1 MIYLYAYL
9 AIGAVVVSVLFIW
22 RRRTRDAK
30 LESLRDLLDSI
41 RADQWTRSYRIFRRI
56 VAPVLAT
63 LTFLV
68 VWAIWPVAVYLRAVR
83 FFSKKDADETT
94 LGREFAVE
102 PRHLEERLTLEEI
115 DAREMVDDPLGAVPN
130 LPFGHLNAA
139 WQAFLENRET
149 ADELWSFTAPWQT
162 WLLQPEQRAGYALVR
177 NGTPIA
183 HFLTV
188 CKILPEADK
197 PPWTTREAA

>member
-1 MIYLYAYL
+1 MIYLYGYL
-9 AIGAVVVSVLFIW
+9 AIGAVVVAVLFVW
-22 RRRTRDAK
+22 RGRTQDD
-30 LESLRDLLDSI
+30 ESQSLRDLLNTM
-41 RADQWTRSYRIFRRI
+41 RAKRRTRSYRIFRRI
-56 VAPVLAT
+56 GTPVLAT

-68 VWAIWPVAVYLRAVR
+68 VWALWPIAVYLRAVR

-115 DAREMVDDPLGAVPN
+115 EAREMVDDPLGAVPN
-130 LPFGHLNAA
+130 VPFGHLNAA
-139 WQAFLENRET
+139 WRTFLESRAD

-177 NGTPIA
+177 NGTPVA

-188 CKILPEADK
+188 CKILPEEDK
-197 PPWTTREAA
+197 PRWPPAEAA

>member
-1 MIYLYAYL
+1 VIFLYGYL
-9 AIGAVVVSVLFIW
+9 AIGAVVVAVLFVL
-22 RRRTRDAK
+22 RGRTQDD
-30 LESLRDLLDSI
+30 ESQSLRDLLDTI
-41 RADQWTRSYRIFRRI
+41 RADQRTRSYRIFRRI
-56 VAPVLAT
+56 VTAVLIT

-83 FFSKKDADETT
+83 FFSKEDADETT
-94 LGREFAVE
+94 IEREFAVE
-102 PRHLEERLTLEEI
+102 RRHLEERLTLQEI
-115 DAREMVDDPLGAVPN
+115 EVREMVEDPLSAVPN

-139 WQAFLENRET
+139 WRTFLENRET

-177 NGTPIA
+177 NGTPVA

-188 CKILPEADK
+188 CKILPEEEK
-197 PPWTTREAA
+197 PRWPPTEAA

>member
-1 MIYLYAYL
+1 MIYLYGYL
-9 AIGAVVVSVLFIW
+9 AIGAVVVAVLFVW
-22 RRRTRDAK
+22 RGRTQDD
-30 LESLRDLLDSI
+30 ESQSLRDLLATM
-41 RADQWTRSYRIFRRI
+41 RAERRTRSYRIFRRI
-56 VAPVLAT
+56 GTPVLAT

-68 VWAIWPVAVYLRAVR
+68 VWALWPVAVYLRAVR

-102 PRHLEERLTLEEI
+102 PRHLEESLTLEEI
-115 DAREMVDDPLGAVPN
+115 EAREMVDDPLGAVPN

-149 ADELWSFTAPWQT
+149 ADELWSFTAPGQT

-177 NGTPIA
+177 NGIPIA

-188 CKILPEADK
+188 WKILPEEDESRR
-197 PPWTTREAA
+197 PPAEAA

>member
-1 MIYLYAYL
+1 MIYLYGYL
-9 AIGAVVVSVLFIW
+9 AIGALVVAVLFVW
-22 RRRTRDAK
+22 RGRTQDD
-30 LESLRDLLDSI
+30 ESQSLRDLLATM
-41 RADQWTRSYRIFRRI
+41 RAERRTRSYRIFRRI
-56 VAPVLAT
+56 GTPVLAT

-68 VWAIWPVAVYLRAVR
+68 VWALWPLAVYLRAVR
-83 FFSKKDADETT
+83 FFSKEGADETT

-102 PRHLEERLTLEEI
+102 PRHLEERLTLEAIE
-115 DAREMVDDPLGAVPN
+115 AREMVDDPLGAVPN
-130 LPFGHLNAA
+130 VPFGHLNAA

-149 ADELWSFTAPWQT
+149 ADELWSFTAPWQP

-177 NGTPIA
+177 NGTLIA

-197 PPWTTREAA
+197 RRWPPTEAA